1 MLKTFDVIIPTY
13 NNCSELKSCL
23 NGFEKQTF
31 TDFNVFLCIDG
42 STDDTL
48 KYLQNYHPDYSLVIL
63 QHPDKRN
70 HGRNPTRNLA
80 LNQLKSKYVVF
91 LDSDLV
97 PEKGFLKS
105 HFELLE
111 MKNCVSVGDV
121 IYNNTKSNIWAYY
134 QSTRGKRQYSDGD
147 ILPFK
152 YLGIQNAAMSSKI
165 FKDIGGFDDKMTT
178 YGGNDNELSY
188 RINYLNPEIQFVYT
202 KKARVSGDMNKN
214 FDQALLQLYE
224 FGEHNLHYLLEKY
237 PDYADLFRA
246 EALLSKNI
254 FAKLVFNKGWVY
266 LIKMIFPF
274 AFKKNGL
281 IMMHFLTA
289 FYIRSGFMKNKIIEP
304 VFDQKKSVV

>member
-1 MLKTFDVIIPTY
+1 MPKTFDVIIPTY

-23 NGFEKQTF
+23 SGFEGQTF
-31 TDFNVFLCIDG
+31 DDFNVFLCVDG

-48 KYLQNYHPDYSLVIL
+48 KYLQNYHPGYSLVIL
-63 QHPDKRN
+63 EHPDKKN

-97 PEKGFLKS
+97 PEKGFLKN

-134 QSTRGKRQYSDGD
+134 QSTRGKKQYSDGD
-147 ILPFK
+147 ILPFR
-152 YLGIQNAAMSSKI
+152 YLGIQNAAMSSEV
-165 FKDIGGFDDKMTT
+165 FKFIGGFDDRMTT

-188 RINYLNPEIQFVYT
+188 RINQYPGIQFVYNE
-202 KKARVSGDMNKN
+202 KACVSGNMNKN
-214 FDQALLQLYE
+214 LDQALLQLYE
-224 FGEHNLHYLLEKY
+224 FGENNLHYLLGKY
-237 PDYADLFRA
+237 PDYGDLFQA
-246 EALLSKNI
+246 ETLLSKNI

-274 AFKKNGL
+274 SLKKTTV
-281 IMMHFLTA
+281 IMIHFLTA

-304 VFDQKKSVV
+304 VFDQQKSKG